1 MDERIELIAAAAEQK
16 VRLEDFLLDQF
27 RGLSKI
33 YLREIVKTERC
44 EVNGR
49 WENIG
54 YRLRPNDFI
63 EIELDPTRE
72 NSMVPQ
78 DIPLDIIF
86 EDVHLI
92 VVNKPIG
99 MLVHPSHRDK
109 TGTLLNALTFHLNK
123 DPSTSEKSASS
134 PPPLGE
140 EAATP
145 LLPEEGWQRFADG
158 VVGVG
163 GRDVIPNPSGSP
175 PVLGGVDAALG
186 GRGGVLN
193 SSFIIHHS
201 PFPHIR
207 PGLIHRLD
215 KDTSGLIVAAKNART
230 HRILATHF
238 EKKLVEKRYLAL
250 VDGLVTDE
258 RGTITGAI
266 GRYDDEKRW
275 GLKEDGRE
283 AETRFIVRER
293 SGNKTLLE
301 LEPVT
306 GRTNQ
311 LRIHCET
318 IGHPIVGDT
327 ARGGSN
333 FERLCLH
340 AHKLAFRHPATGER
354 IEFESAP
361 TFHL

>member
-1 MDERIELIAAAAEQK
+1 MNERIELTAAPAENK
-16 VRLEDFLLDQF
+16 MRLEDFLLDQF

-86 EDVHLI
+86 EDEHLI

-109 TGTLLNALTFHLNK
+109 TGTLLNALTFHLNISNAECGLRSAEQGMRNAERGLRNADLQFAK
-123 DPSTSEKSASS
+123 DLGDPSELAPNDISATNKSA
-134 PPPLGE
+134 LR
-140 EAATP
+140 TP
-145 LLPEEGWQRFADG
+145 H
-158 VVGVG
+158 
-163 GRDVIPNPSGSP
+163 S
-175 PVLGGVDAALG
+175 ALE
-186 GRGGVLN
+186 R
-193 SSFIIHHS
+193 
-201 PFPHIR
+201 PHIR

-250 VDGLVTDE
+250 VDGIVADDE
-258 RGTITGAI
+258 GIITGAI
-266 GRYDDEKRW
+266 GRYVEEKRW

-283 AETRFIVRER
+283 AETRFRVRER
-293 SGNKTLLE
+293 GENKTLLE

-327 ARGGSN
+327 MRGGSN
-333 FERLCLH
+333 FPRLCLH
-340 AHKLAFRHPATGER
+340 AHKLAFRHPATRER
-354 IEFESAP
+354 VEFESAP
-361 TFHL
+361 AFEL